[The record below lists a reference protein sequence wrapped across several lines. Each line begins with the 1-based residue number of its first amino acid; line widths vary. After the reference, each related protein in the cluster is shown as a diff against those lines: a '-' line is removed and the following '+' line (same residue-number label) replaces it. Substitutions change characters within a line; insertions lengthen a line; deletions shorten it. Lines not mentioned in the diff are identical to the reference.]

1 MTLPYALT
9 APQTADQITIQLS
22 YHVLGSRICAVACTR
37 SVCETR
43 RERLPSLL
51 LNLENRCGRTFTVSA
66 DNSACFPSF
75 FAFTLSIVHPALLI
89 SRFSPWPV
97 VRPINPE
104 SITASFHLSHAFNV
118 ICVFS
123 YRIEQKVRRSKRLAL
138 YEKEV
143 LRSRDAL
150 CLSLGL
156 QYQDHMLYGPNG
168 RNKVCGYV
176 IVSCT
181 LHLFHT
187 IHKSLQDVRLPIN
200 REWRWNV
207 ADIAEILA
215 VSTGGHRWEHT
226 IPP

>member
-1 MTLPYALT
+1 MARKVTVAVTQSREPLRTNLHSISRQFRVLP
-9 APQTADQITIQLS
+9 QL
-22 YHVLGSRICAVACTR
+22 L
-37 SVCETR
+37 
-43 RERLPSLL
+43 RL
-51 LNLENRCGRTFTVSA
+51 RVIYR
-66 DNSACFPSF
+66 
-75 FAFTLSIVHPALLI
+75 PALLI
-89 SRFSPWPV
+89 SRFSPCPV

-123 YRIEQKVRRSKRLAL
+123 YRIEQKVRRSKRSAL

-187 IHKSLQDVRLPIN
+187 IHKSLQDVRLPIS